1 MNSKSNIDS
10 LCSVDLT
17 SKFMT
22 NHNSLSSNHM
32 VLLRE
37 TLREECA
44 DSRPTLDLTTED
56 DMKKESDGVHDQIR
70 VQETRRVSEDVCVA
84 HFTKGKEHGVG
95 VCPVESCS
103 SKQECSESLKVLMMI

>member
-22 NHNSLSSNHM
+22 NHNSLSSSHM
-32 VLLRE
+32 VLLRD
-37 TLREECA
+37 TLREECV
-44 DSRPTLDLTTED
+44 DSRPTLDLATEE
-56 DMKKESDGVHDQIR
+56 DMKKESHSVQDQIR

-95 VCPVESCS
+95 TCPVESCS